1 MKSIMSISANDVLN
15 NILLTTVSGK
25 YTLIPLPNVFEGLHE
40 LKRKDAIQLVLIDM
54 DDQGPKCLDFVQHIT
69 SSWLYSRPIIILSS
83 SMDES
88 KKEQLLNA
96 GVRTLINKPFNPVEL
111 LKKIDELVKVDE
123 LVI

>member
-1 MKSIMSISANDVLN
+1 MKSIMSVSANDVLN

-40 LKRKDAIQLVLIDM
+40 LRRKEAIHIVLIDL
-54 DDQGPKCLDFVQHIT
+54 DDQGQKCLDFVQHIT
-69 SSWLYSRPIIILSS
+69 TSWLYNRPIIVLSS
-83 SMDES
+83 NVDEQ
-88 KKEQLLNA
+88 KREQLLDA
-96 GVRTLINKPFNPVEL
+96 GVRTLITKPFNPVEL

>member
-40 LKRKDAIQLVLIDM
+40 LKRKEAIQLVLIDM
-54 DDQGPKCLDFVQHIT
+54 DDQGPKCMDFVQHIT
-69 SSWLYSRPIIILSS
+69 TSWLYNRPIIILSS
-83 SMDES
+83 HMDDA

-96 GVRTLINKPFNPVEL
+96 GVRTLVNKPFNPVEL